1 MMIRI
6 DISLGVKITS
16 QFPFLHQQYR
26 IDIDNV
32 LACHFRPSSGRK
44 IGIAMKYMYRS
55 NIYRKGCEILVWA
68 LFCLGS
74 SVFKLQLLGVTGVL
88 LRVQLLICT
97 MYMVDQY
104 ESETIWI
111 RSQITRV
118 YYAKFY

>member
-1 MMIRI
+1 
-6 DISLGVKITS
+6 
-16 QFPFLHQQYR
+16 
-26 IDIDNV
+26 
-32 LACHFRPSSGRK
+32 
-44 IGIAMKYMYRS
+44 MKYMYRS

-74 SVFKLQLLGVTGVL
+74 SAFKLQLLGITGVL